1 MSRLFLGS
9 VLTAALLA
17 GVAIAAEPAAS
28 GLKQGDPIGAF
39 YVTKVG
45 GAPDD
50 GVKSGQELCYRCKY
64 GQRPMV
70 MVFTRK
76 GGEKV
81 TQLVTELDKA
91 VAAKADAQLRGF
103 VTVMGE
109 DESSL
114 KASAEQIAK
123 SSGSKMVPVAVAT
136 DSENGPAN
144 YRLDP
149 SAEVTVIVASDGQ
162 VVASHAFAADSIDV
176 AAVMK
181 EVEQMLN

>member
-9 VLTAALLA
+9 VLTAAL
-17 GVAIAAEPAAS
+17 VASVAVAADTAS
-28 GLKQGDPIGAF
+28 VGLKQGDSIGAF
-39 YVTKVG
+39 YVTKVA
-45 GAPDD
+45 GAPED

-76 GGEKV
+76 AGDKV
-81 TQLVTELDKA
+81 TQLVSQLDQA
-91 VAAKADAQLRGF
+91 VAENTDAQLKGF
-103 VTVMGE
+103 VTVMGS
-109 DESSL
+109 DQSSL
-114 KASAEQIAK
+114 KESAKQIAEGSK
-123 SSGSKMVPVAVAT
+123 SKMVPVAVAA

-149 SAEVTVIVASDGQ
+149 NAEVTVVIANESQ
-162 VVASHAFAADSIDV
+162 VVATHAFAADSVDV

-181 EVEQMLN
+181 EIKQLLN

>member
-9 VLTAALLA
+9 VLTAAL
-17 GVAIAAEPAAS
+17 VASVAVAADTATV
-28 GLKQGDPIGAF
+28 GLKQGDSIGAF
-39 YVTKVG
+39 YVTKVA
-45 GAPDD
+45 GAPED

-76 GGEKV
+76 AGDKV
-81 TQLVTELDKA
+81 TQLVSQLDKA
-91 VAAKADAQLRGF
+91 VAENTDAQLKGF
-103 VTVMGE
+103 VTVMGS
-109 DESSL
+109 DQSSL
-114 KASAEQIAK
+114 KESAKQIAEGSK
-123 SSGSKMVPVAVAT
+123 SKMVPVAVAA

-149 SAEVTVIVASDGQ
+149 NAEVTIVIANESQ
-162 VVASHAFAADSIDV
+162 VVATHSFAADSVDV

-181 EVEQMLN
+181 EVKQMLN

>member
-9 VLTAALLA
+9 VLTAAL
-17 GVAIAAEPAAS
+17 VASVAVAADPAK
-28 GLKQGDPIGAF
+28 GLKQGDSIGAF
-39 YVTKVG
+39 YVTKVA

-50 GVKSGQELCYRCKY
+50 NVKSGQELCYRCKY

-76 GGEKV
+76 AGDKV
-81 TQLVTELDKA
+81 TQLVSQLDKA
-91 VAAKADAQLRGF
+91 IAENSDSQLKGF
-103 VTVMGE
+103 VTVMGA
-109 DESSL
+109 DQSSL
-114 KASAEQIAK
+114 KESAKQIAE
-123 SSGSKMVPVAVAT
+123 SSKSKMVPVTVAA

-149 SAEVTVIVASDGQ
+149 NAEVTIVVANESQ
-162 VVASHAFAADSIDV
+162 VVATHTFAADSIDV

-181 EVEQMLN
+181 EVKQMLN